1 MRTSKSLA
9 LAIGTS
15 LTLLMTAPSHAQ
27 NNRDHR
33 DNPTSRDHRANS
45 TSGAQGGVAV
55 TSTNTNT
62 AQGGVGVT
70 SGRKKRGSECVRLA
84 SGGPCLGG
92 KAVETAKDYKK
103 NVQDKVVSPNTPTPN
118 RDHRTPRRMTGDS
131 GLPR

>member
-1 MRTSKSLA
+1 MRTSKF
-9 LAIGTS
+9 LAIAIGAS
-15 LTLLMTAPSHAQ
+15 LIFVMTAPLHAQ

-33 DNPTSRDHRANS
+33 DNPTSRDHRTNS
-45 TSGAQGGVAV
+45 TSGAQGGVSV
-55 TSTNTNT
+55 TSTHTNT

-70 SGRKKRGSECVRLA
+70 SSGKKRGSDCVRLA

-103 NVQDKVVSPNTPTPN
+103 NVQDKVVHPNTPAPD